1 MRTLP
6 FLLALGLLGCPAPTS
21 SEPPAVAPA
30 AAVTPVSADGSLEAG
45 DWRSYPDPAAETWA
59 IAELDEARWALV
71 TLELACSDRA
81 HQGDPAAQTRSARKV
96 LAWHRTTGAAVMDY
110 GIKVNAENTRSLEL
124 GERIAG
130 AVERCR

>member
-6 FLLALGLLGCPAPTS
+6 FLLAFGLLGCPAPTS
-21 SEPPAVAPA
+21 SEPTAPTPA
-30 AAVTPVSADGSLEAG
+30 AAVTPVSGEGPLEAG
-45 DWRSYPDPAAETWA
+45 DWRSYPDPTAESWA
-59 IAELDEARWALV
+59 VADLDEARWALV

-81 HQGDPAAQTRSARKV
+81 HQGDPGAQTRSARKV

-110 GIKVNAENTRSLEL
+110 GIQVNAEAGRSLKL